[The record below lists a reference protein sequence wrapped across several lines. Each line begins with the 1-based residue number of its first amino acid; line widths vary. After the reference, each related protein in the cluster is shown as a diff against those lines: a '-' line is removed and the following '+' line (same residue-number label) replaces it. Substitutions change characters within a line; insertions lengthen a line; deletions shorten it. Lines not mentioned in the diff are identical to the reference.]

1 MPKKQLLLILLPFIS
16 AGITVLDF
24 FLFKITWAAFIIH
37 NVLACIV
44 ASGFIAA
51 AFYLMERKS
60 GNFLYCCLIMV
71 IGFSMLA
78 IHINKLVSGNC
89 T

>member
-1 MPKKQLLLILLPFIS
+1 VLKKQLLLIFLPFI
-16 AGITVLDF
+16 AVGLAVLDF
-24 FLFKITWAAFIIH
+24 FLFKITLAAFVIH

-44 ASGFIAA
+44 ASGLIAA
-51 AFYLMERKS
+51 AFCLIQKKS
-60 GNFLYCCLIMV
+60 SSLLYCSLIMI